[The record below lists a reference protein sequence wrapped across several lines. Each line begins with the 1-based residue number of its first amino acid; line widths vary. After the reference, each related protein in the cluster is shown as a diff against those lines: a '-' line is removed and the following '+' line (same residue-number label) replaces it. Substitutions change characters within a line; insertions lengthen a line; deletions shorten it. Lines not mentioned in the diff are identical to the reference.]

1 MVSEFCI
8 CFLVFFIGVLLII
21 LWSDFVDLC
30 FKRLDTKQSRKRFKE
45 KYVKD
50 EYYDV
55 ISIFNS
61 DLVREDYIVRCDENV
76 CEFMNEVVCHNE
88 ENARLIC
95 TILNVDAHYKKFD
108 VKAYLNG
115 YDINI
120 LKSLKEGTKE

>member
-1 MVSEFCI
+1 MLSDYLIFFGVSSLGFM
-8 CFLVFFIGVLLII
+8 FLS
-21 LWSDFVDLC
+21 LWSSFFDLV

-55 ISIFNS
+55 VSIFNS
-61 DLVREDYIVRCDENV
+61 HVGHEDYIVRCDEDV

-108 VKAYLNG
+108 VKAYSQG
-115 YDINI
+115 YDINN
-120 LKSLKEGTKE
+120 LKSLKERAKE

>member
-1 MVSEFCI
+1 M
-8 CFLVFFIGVLLII
+8 
-21 LWSDFVDLC
+21 
-30 FKRLDTKQSRKRFKE
+30 FKWLDIKQSRKRFKK

-55 ISIFNS
+55 VPIFISH
-61 DLVREDYIVRCDENV
+61 VGHEDYIVRCDEDV
-76 CEFMNEVVCHNE
+76 GEFMNEVVCHNE

-115 YDINI
+115 YDINK